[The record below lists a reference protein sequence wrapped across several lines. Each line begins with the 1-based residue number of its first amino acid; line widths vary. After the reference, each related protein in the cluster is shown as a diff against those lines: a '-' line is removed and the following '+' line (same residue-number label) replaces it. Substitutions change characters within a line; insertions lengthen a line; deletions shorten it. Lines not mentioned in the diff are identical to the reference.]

1 MSGAFQSKT
10 AYPHSMKRSSM
21 VAPFNGDF
29 DEADV
34 QKPAPISSLI
44 SRNVTVLGHR
54 TSVRLEPE
62 MWSAIK
68 DISRRER
75 CTVHELCSLIQ
86 LRKLDITSLTA
97 AIRVFIML
105 YYRAASTEEGHTRAG
120 HGCFNTMKRRAKI
133 LEEVEGVKAKM
144 PNADIGMSDND
155 QDEFYDEAV

>member
-1 MSGAFQSKT
+1 MVSAIPSRT
-10 AYPHSMKRSSM
+10 AYSSLITSYM
-21 VAPFNGDF
+21 DH
-29 DEADV
+29 DEKDV
-34 QKPAPISSLI
+34 SKPAPTSSLI

-75 CTVHELCSLIQ
+75 CSVHELCSLIQ

-105 YYRAASTEEGHTRAG
+105 YYRAAATEEGHTKAG
-120 HGCFNTMKRRAKI
+120 HGCFHSMKRRAKI
-133 LEEVEGVKAKM
+133 LEDIENVKVKPSSA
-144 PNADIGMSDND
+144 NGHENTDGLSDHL
-155 QDEFYDEAV
+155 QDYYIA